1 MRMRTTHEHATLIRM
16 PAIQAT
22 ARLEDPPD
30 EEFEPGYY
38 LTDGLRLFRV
48 VSQFMTTLTPY
59 ADLEDC
65 ATLAVERYTPAEL
78 YAMGLRSVHRAA
90 A

>member
-1 MRMRTTHEHATLIRM
+1 M

-22 ARLEDPPD
+22 ERLEAVTD
-30 EEFEPGYY
+30 EESEPGYY
-38 LTDGLRLFRV
+38 LTDGHRLFRV

-65 ATLAVERYTPAEL
+65 ATLAVVRYTPTEL